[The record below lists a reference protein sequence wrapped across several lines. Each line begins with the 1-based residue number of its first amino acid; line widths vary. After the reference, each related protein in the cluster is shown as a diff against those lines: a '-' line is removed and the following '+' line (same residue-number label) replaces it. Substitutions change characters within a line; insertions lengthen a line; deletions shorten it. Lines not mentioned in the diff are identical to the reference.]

1 MKAIFERDGTNLV
14 VYDNPD
20 DANILYENFWLVKRL
35 FGIAIFRKRWRQTSN
50 TWERKSVKTTGFKT
64 TK

>member
-35 FGIAIFRKRWRQTSN
+35 FGITIFRKR
-50 TWERKSVKTTGFKT
+50 
-64 TK
+64 